1 MSLITNLLL
10 QALFLKMSFFKNE
23 YYWWK
28 LPFSVPTPFVWY
40 KLETFCPLASIYRKR
55 GSFFKKFYHKKK
67 NISVFYDKKFD
78 NNVHQLQRNY
88 CKIKKYQTGSSKT
101 ITPSYLFFLH
111 SFLMKLLLFETFL
124 PIHHNMSKHQ
134 GFFNSPPPFL
144 SHIFHGNFF
153 FSFNLKVTQKYLFLN
168 IFILTCNFKK

>member
-1 MSLITNLLL
+1 MSITGENYLFQSQLLL
-10 QALFLKMSFFKNE
+10 CDISLKLSALQLPSIVNGVHSLKSFI
-23 YYWWK
+23 
-28 LPFSVPTPFVWY
+28 T
-40 KLETFCPLASIYRKR
+40 
-55 GSFFKKFYHKKK
+55 KK

-168 IFILTCNFKK
+168 IFILTCNFKKQC